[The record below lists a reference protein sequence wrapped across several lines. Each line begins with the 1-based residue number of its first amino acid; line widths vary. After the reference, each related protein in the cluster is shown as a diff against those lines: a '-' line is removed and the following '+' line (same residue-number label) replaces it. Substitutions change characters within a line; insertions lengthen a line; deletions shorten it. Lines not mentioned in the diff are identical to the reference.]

1 LALIFLSPNCLGQAA
16 LLDEPAAYGMICSNA
31 EKQPRSTREGQ
42 LTMENPSQDLDFLA
56 GIRVVD
62 FTQFEAGPSCTEALA
77 WLGAEVVK
85 IENPNTG
92 DPGRR
97 LRPGQPDDDP
107 YYFHMFNAN
116 KKSITVNLKSPR
128 GLALVQDLLR
138 KADVCVENMAP
149 GTIERLGLGYDAVRE
164 LNPGIIY
171 CQIKGFGTGSPYET
185 NLAFDMIAQ
194 ATGGTI
200 SVTGEKGRGPVKPG
214 ISLGDTGTGMTMAVT
229 ILGALHKRMKTGQ
242 GRRLQVAMQDAMLH
256 YMRTNFA
263 TQARSG
269 KAIERDGTHSG
280 GGSNAPSGLY
290 PCAPGGPDDYVW
302 IMTSRANP
310 EHWVRLC
317 KVIGR
322 EELVEDPRF
331 AKPADRVS
339 NAIELDGIIEAWT
352 RSRTKHEAM
361 AQVGGAGIPAG
372 AVLDTMELQND
383 PTFEQRGIMQVMQH
397 PKHSPFK
404 MPAWPV
410 RVDGK
415 PARVAASPVLGQHTS
430 DVLTGWLGL
439 SAADVEKLRSD
450 KVV

>member
-1 LALIFLSPNCLGQAA
+1 
-16 LLDEPAAYGMICSNA
+16 
-31 EKQPRSTREGQ
+31 
-42 LTMENPSQDLDFLA
+42 MEDNSQDLDFLA

-62 FTQFEAGPSCTEALA
+62 FTQFEAGPSCTESLA

-85 IENPNTG
+85 IENPTTG

-116 KKSITVNLKSPR
+116 KKSITVNLKSPD
-128 GLALVQDLLR
+128 GLALVKDLLR

-149 GTIERLGLGYDAVRE
+149 GTIERLGLSYEAVRAI
-164 LNPGIIY
+164 NPGIIY
-171 CQIKGFGTGSPYET
+171 CQIKGFGAGSPYET

-214 ISLGDTGTGMTMAVT
+214 LSLGDTGTGMTMAIS
-229 ILGALHKRMKTGQ
+229 ILGALHKRMRTGE
-242 GRRLQVAMQDAMLH
+242 GHRLQVAMQDAMLH

-269 KAIERDGTHSG
+269 QAVERDGTHSG

-290 PCAPGGPDDYVW
+290 PCAPDGPNDYVW

-310 EHWVRLC
+310 DHWARLC
-317 KVIGR
+317 KVMGR
-322 EELVEDPRF
+322 EDLINDPRF
-331 AKPADRVS
+331 AKPNDRVRNS
-339 NAIELDGIIEAWT
+339 TELDAIIESWT

-361 AQVGGAGIPAG
+361 AQVGGASIPAG

-383 PTFEQRGIMQVMQH
+383 PTFEKRGAMQVMHH
-397 PKHSPFK
+397 PKHAPFK

-415 PARVAASPVLGQHTS
+415 PPRVAPSPMLGQHTG
-430 DVLTGWLGL
+430 DVLTNWLGL
-439 SAADVEKLRSD
+439 SDGEIEKLRSSN
-450 KVV
+450 VV

>member
-1 LALIFLSPNCLGQAA
+1 
-16 LLDEPAAYGMICSNA
+16 MISANA
-31 EKQPRSTREGQ
+31 GRQPRLHQGRTKA
-42 LTMENPSQDLDFLA
+42 MEDASQDLDFLS

-85 IENPNTG
+85 IENPGMG

-128 GLALVQDLLR
+128 GLDLVKDLLR

-164 LNPGIIY
+164 INPGIIY
-171 CQIKGFGTGSPYET
+171 CQIKGFGTGSPYES

-214 ISLGDTGTGMTMAVT
+214 LSLGDTGTGMTMAIT

-256 YMRTNFA
+256 YMRTNFS

-269 KAIERDGTHSG
+269 KAVERDGTHSG

-290 PCAPGGPDDYVW
+290 PCAPGGPNDYVW

-317 KVIGR
+317 KVMGR
-322 EELVEDPRF
+322 EDLIEDPRF
-331 AKPADRVS
+331 ANPTDRVK
-339 NAIELDGIIEAWT
+339 NATELDGNIEGWT
-352 RSRTKHEAM
+352 RSRNKHEAM
-361 AQVGGAGIPAG
+361 AQVGSAGIPAG

-383 PTFEQRGIMQVMQH
+383 PSFEKRGIMQVMQH
-397 PKHSPFK
+397 PKHTPFK

-415 PARVAASPVLGQHTS
+415 PPRVVASPMLGQHTN
-430 DVLTGWLGL
+430 DVLTGWLAL
-439 SAADVEKLRSD
+439 SDADVEKLRSD